1 MNICRRELPLLLT
14 LLLLGW
20 PGAATDLQAQ
30 RSSSNTESI
39 EIQEQ
44 LDLLAEYSDDGAAHH
59 RLAKLLQQEDRRDEA
74 LDHFEAAI
82 RADVNSPSYCNAYR
96 MTCIWWEE
104 QNRSIDFFEDMVDE
118 NQDNLEL
125 RLHLALAY
133 VDKMPSS
140 MLGIVGQGLLSNKSI
155 SQLTKIIEKD
165 SSNWSA
171 VYARA
176 MNHLHWPRAMRHAP
190 DAVADFELAIA
201 IEKGMNLSR
210 TKPVFERSYTGLG
223 DALLKD
229 KRHDE
234 ARTVWREG
242 LRLYPKSSGLRKRLS
257 IEDNEELEQF
267 MKQARRLNKQIDT
280 DMSAVWAP

>member
-1 MNICRRELPLLLT
+1 MNYCKHEVPIFLT
-14 LLLLGW
+14 LLAFCW
-20 PGAATDLQAQ
+20 VSAAPGLQAQ
-30 RSSSNTESI
+30 RTSDKKESI
-39 EIQEQ
+39 EVQEQ
-44 LDLLAEYSDDGAAHH
+44 FDLLADYSDDGAAHH
-59 RLAKLLQQEDRRDEA
+59 RLAMLLRQQDRREEA
-74 LDHFEAAI
+74 LNQFEAAI
-82 RADVNSPSYCNAYR
+82 KADLFSPSYFNEYR

-104 QNRSIDFFEDMVDE
+104 EDRSIDFFEEMVDNNE
-118 NQDNLEL
+118 DNLEL
-125 RLHLALAY
+125 RLHLALSY

-190 DAVADFELAIA
+190 DAIADFELAIT
-201 IEKGMNLSR
+201 IQQGMNLSR
-210 TKPVFERSYTGLG
+210 PKPVFERSYTGLG

-234 ARTVWREG
+234 ARAVWSKG
-242 LRLYPKSSGLRKRLS
+242 LTLYPTSSGLRKRLS
-257 IEDNEELEQF
+257 IDDNEELEEF
-267 MKQARRLNKQIDT
+267 MKSARRLDKQIDT